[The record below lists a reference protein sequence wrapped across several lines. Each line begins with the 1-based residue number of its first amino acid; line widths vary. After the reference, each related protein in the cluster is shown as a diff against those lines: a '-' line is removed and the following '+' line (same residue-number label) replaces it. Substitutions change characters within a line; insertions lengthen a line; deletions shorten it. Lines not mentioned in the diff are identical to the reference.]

1 MDVLFVMEIAN
12 ANRTE
17 TNYTQ
22 CTSTKQYGTEIISEV
37 SEHVIIMPPNFSPP
51 KSAAETRKQT
61 VV

>member
-1 MDVLFVMEIAN
+1 MEIAN

>member
-1 MDVLFVMEIAN
+1 MMGIAN
-12 ANRTE
+12 ANRTGM
-17 TNYTQ
+17 NY
-22 CTSTKQYGTEIISEV
+22 TKQYFTEIISEV